1 MNSPNLTTVL
11 LPPATGRSIGRNRT
25 DQALGLCP
33 RGPDAASKLGKIQS
47 PQMGRIH
54 RPLRGVVQEFRFTNP
69 HTFIYLAVKQD
80 DGSTVTWSL
89 EGQSPGLL
97 VREGWTSRTLK
108 PGDELRMRIA
118 PLRSGAPGGAWA
130 ADQISF
136 RDGRALEVSHRTV
149 GFPESSDVTR

>member
-1 MNSPNLTTVL
+1 MKVIIAGLALAAATLALTGSPT
-11 LPPATGRSIGRNRT
+11 
-25 DQALGLCP
+25 LGHHSFAMFDRDNQIDLE
-33 RGPDAASKLGKIQS
+33 
-47 PQMGRIH
+47 
-54 RPLRGVVQEFRFTNP
+54 GVVQEFRFTNP

-80 DGSTVTWSL
+80 DSSTVTWSL

-108 PGDELRMRIA
+108 TGD
-118 PLRSGAPGGAWA
+118 LRSGAPGGAWA